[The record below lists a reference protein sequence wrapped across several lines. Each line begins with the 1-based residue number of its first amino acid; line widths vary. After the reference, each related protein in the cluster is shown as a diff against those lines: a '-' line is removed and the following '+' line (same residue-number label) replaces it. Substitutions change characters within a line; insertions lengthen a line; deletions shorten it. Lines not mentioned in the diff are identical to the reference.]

1 MFLAFILL
9 IIVAFC
15 GAQFAPPGRLHTDY
29 CFKAT
34 TTAVN
39 GIFVVMVFF
48 RHLNTYLQVSA
59 ADPLQK
65 QWATVNGFLGQLIVV
80 SFLFYSG
87 YGIFCSIEKK
97 GTPYVR
103 RMFPHHFLRLF
114 VHFDV
119 CVLLFALVNVLLHR
133 QMSGK
138 DLLLALTTYTSI
150 GNSNW
155 YITAVLLLYIC
166 TMAAFLCFRRHPLP
180 ALVLVTVLCIGCVF
194 GQIKLHRPDY
204 CYNTMVVFP
213 LGMWYRYLQPKIDAL
228 LQRSGLVYSLAVCG
242 TLLVFGFSGKYLK
255 RGVEFY
261 SLWACAF
268 AGLLVLLT
276 MKIKPG
282 NSVLTFLGSH
292 VFSIYI
298 LQRIPMMVL
307 SRLGFAAKPLQF
319 LALSFACTVVIA
331 LLFDQITGKLDPY
344 LFDWSRKKTNV
355 LTKNE

>member
-29 CFKAT
+29 CSKAT

-65 QWATVNGFLGQLIVV
+65 QWVTVNGFLGQLIVV

-133 QMSGK
+133 PMSGK

-166 TMAAFLCFRRHPLP
+166 TMVAFLCFRRHPLP

-194 GQIKLHRPDY
+194 GQIKLHRPGY
-204 CYNTMVVFP
+204 CYNTMIVFP

-228 LQRSGLVYSLAVCG
+228 LQRSGFVYSLAVCG
-242 TLLVFGFSGKYLK
+242 VLFFVGLCVRRPFGAADHEDQT
-255 RGVEFY
+255 RQQ
-261 SLWACAF
+261 CADF
-268 AGLLVLLT
+268 PGQPCVLHL
-276 MKIKPG
+276 
-282 NSVLTFLGSH
+282 
-292 VFSIYI
+292 Y
-298 LQRIPMMVL
+298 
-307 SRLGFAAKPLQF
+307 FAAYTYDGAQSVRFCCQAAAIFGAQF
-319 LALSFACTVVIA
+319 CLYRGDRVAV
-331 LLFDQITGKLDPY
+331 
-344 LFDWSRKKTNV
+344 
-355 LTKNE
+355 

>member
-15 GAQFAPPGRLHTDY
+15 GAQFAPTGRLHTDY
-29 CFKAT
+29 CSKAT

-65 QWATVNGFLGQLIVV
+65 QWVTVNGFLGQLIVV

-133 QMSGK
+133 PMSGK
-138 DLLLALTTYTSI
+138 DLLLALTTYTISATVTGI
-150 GNSNW
+150 LQQCCCCIFARWQRFS
-155 YITAVLLLYIC
+155 
-166 TMAAFLCFRRHPLP
+166 AFGGTRCLRWCWLRCC
-180 ALVLVTVLCIGCVF
+180 ALVAC
-194 GQIKLHRPDY
+194 
-204 CYNTMVVFP
+204 
-213 LGMWYRYLQPKIDAL
+213 LG
-228 LQRSGLVYSLAVCG
+228 RSSSTGRVIATTLWLFFRWVCG
-242 TLLVFGFSGKYLK
+242 IGTC
-255 RGVEFY
+255 
-261 SLWACAF
+261 SL
-268 AGLLVLLT
+268 
-276 MKIKPG
+276 
-282 NSVLTFLGSH
+282 
-292 VFSIYI
+292 
-298 LQRIPMMVL
+298 R
-307 SRLGFAAKPLQF
+307 
-319 LALSFACTVVIA
+319 
-331 LLFDQITGKLDPY
+331 
-344 LFDWSRKKTNV
+344 
-355 LTKNE
+355 

>member
-29 CFKAT
+29 CSKAT

-65 QWATVNGFLGQLIVV
+65 QWVTVNGFLGQLIVV

-133 QMSGK
+133 PYERQGS
-138 DLLLALTTYTSI
+138 
-150 GNSNW
+150 
-155 YITAVLLLYIC
+155 
-166 TMAAFLCFRRHPLP
+166 AAGANH
-180 ALVLVTVLCIGCVF
+180 
-194 GQIKLHRPDY
+194 LHQ
-204 CYNTMVVFP
+204 
-213 LGMWYRYLQPKIDAL
+213 YRQ
-228 LQRSGLVYSLAVCG
+228 Q
-242 TLLVFGFSGKYLK
+242 
-255 RGVEFY
+255 
-261 SLWACAF
+261 
-268 AGLLVLLT
+268 
-276 MKIKPG
+276 
-282 NSVLTFLGSH
+282 
-292 VFSIYI
+292 
-298 LQRIPMMVL
+298 
-307 SRLGFAAKPLQF
+307 
-319 LALSFACTVVIA
+319 
-331 LLFDQITGKLDPY
+331 
-344 LFDWSRKKTNV
+344 
-355 LTKNE
+355 